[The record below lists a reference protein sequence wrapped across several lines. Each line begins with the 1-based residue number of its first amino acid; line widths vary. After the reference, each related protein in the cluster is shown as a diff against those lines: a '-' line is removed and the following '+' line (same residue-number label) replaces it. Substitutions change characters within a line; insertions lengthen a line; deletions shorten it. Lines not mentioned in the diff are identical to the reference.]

1 MNKILADYC
10 INITDGEHGTVI
22 DDPNGEYYLLSNK
35 NIVSGQI
42 KINSKEDRTINKEW
56 FDKINKR
63 VRLDIE
69 DVLISTVGTIGK
81 VAIVQSPINYTVQR
95 SVGVIKTD
103 KKQLDPYFLAYQ
115 LQIPQFQKRLVSLS
129 KGAVQKCLFIS
140 DLKTLQI
147 SVPPLEEQKVI
158 SSVLRNIDLKI
169 QNNKQQIETLESL
182 AKTIYDYWFVQF
194 DFPNEDGKPYK
205 SSGGKMVWNEELKRE
220 IPEGWGS
227 VSVGTF
233 IENQL
238 SGDWGKETPEKNYN
252 RKVICIRGT
261 DFSSIV
267 GGSLSAPT
275 RYILEKNMSKI
286 LISGD
291 LLVEISGGSPTQ
303 STGRICYINDITLH
317 RVDYPFITSNFCK
330 VLRLKNK
337 NLLYYFYCMW
347 SFCYTKNLFF
357 GYESKTTGIK
367 NLLLDS
373 FLNSYKVAIPSELS
387 LLERMNNSIADFF
400 IKIQMIN
407 IENDNLEKIKNY
419 LLPLLMNGQV
429 QIR

>member
-220 IPEGWGS
+220 IPEGWKVGILSNIANITMGQSPSGS
-227 VSVGTF
+227 TYNKDNTGVIFFQGCAEFGNRYPNEKIYTSAPSRKAKKNDILMSVRAPVGDINISLTDCCIGRGLSSLRHKDNYQSYLYYLLHNMKKYFNILNGNGTTF
-233 IENQL
+233 
-238 SGDWGKETPEKNYN
+238 
-252 RKVICIRGT
+252 
-261 DFSSIV
+261 
-267 GGSLSAPT
+267 GSLTKDMLYQFTVIIPNNNYVK
-275 RYILEKNMSKI
+275 RFEY
-286 LISGD
+286 
-291 LLVEISGGSPTQ
+291 
-303 STGRICYINDITLH
+303 
-317 RVDYPFITSNFCK
+317 ITSEMEK
-330 VLRLKNK
+330 KMEIAELEIRKL
-337 NLLYYFYCMW
+337 
-347 SFCYTKNLFF
+347 TKTK
-357 GYESKTTGIK
+357 E
-367 NLLLDS
+367 
-373 FLNSYKVAIPSELS
+373 
-387 LLERMNNSIADFF
+387 F
-400 IKIQMIN
+400 I
-407 IENDNLEKIKNY
+407 
-419 LLPLLMNGQV
+419 LPLLMNGQAH
-429 QIR
+429 IK